1 MIGAGLDVVLL
12 VDLGVDHAR
21 RLQVDDQGDGAGLDV
36 VLLVDL
42 SVGHARLL
50 PEVEPV
56 RGLGGLGGTS
66 HYGGPRDLGGLGVGG
81 NDGASHMVVLVI
93 IIVVHAGLLQT
104 QFGSISSF

>member
-12 VDLGVDHAR
+12 VDLGVR
-21 RLQVDDQGDGAGLDV
+21 
-36 VLLVDL
+36 
-42 SVGHARLL
+42 SL
-50 PEVEPV
+50 PVVEPV
-56 RGLGGLGGTS
+56 RGLGGCDGTS